1 MSLYP
6 VSIFPT
12 NFSLPDFK
20 VILRSSRSVKISPP
34 GFLHI
39 QVGQYERSLLGPFQ
53 VLSNINDL
61 NQATKF

>member
-1 MSLYP
+1 MSLRP

-20 VILRSSRSVKISPP
+20 VILRSSRSVKISSPD
-34 GFLHI
+34 FLHI
-39 QVGQYERSLLGPFQ
+39 QVGQCERSLLGPFQ